1 MGSRAFYSWVLG
13 PMPARAISCGA
24 LEQPATE
31 PEPEGRGDD
40 WQLENE
46 CSAEEEM
53 KLRSEVKQPHI
64 PEPGKLQ
71 DVLSAS
77 QLDRMSLVQV
87 SEEDGSA
94 TSRFTVAAVREGACR
109 LMCFQSPWV
118 QKGRARAGA
127 GRVMFV
133 RLGLLWLAALAL
145 SLACCFFL
153 GSLHRY
159 GSHSQLQIAAALFCS
174 LVLATWAAAEAS
186 SYFLQDP
193 AAQGYDVAAQNDSCE
208 PPAERVGV
216 ADADQINV
224 GDEKDVELA
233 NLTEASMAKGLP
245 TQTDLPVWLRS
256 HQSVLRAGAEMSVIL
271 ALLYLCDR
279 TEVLPEAEKVRDPGQ
294 FWAVWA
300 AIVVASFFTVRKGK
314 DSAPLSREQTDEW
327 KGWMQIMFLMY
338 HYFEEK
344 EVYNAIRVYI
354 AAYVWMTGYGNFFL
368 YSKGKS
374 YTIRRTLQMLFRLNF
389 LGFAVCTVLGNEYM
403 LYYICAMHTIFTV
416 FVLLAM
422 YIGHALNTSGTVL
435 WVKIVLTFALTLF
448 LYDGPDMIFRLVF
461 GTLPGVRPLFAFHDP
476 LHPEFTDEMHE
487 FHFRSGLDR
496 FIWIV
501 GMVFALHYEHAAGFL
516 QKLQKESWSKQALVR
531 SGMILASACAGMAWW
546 NFAFRLPKLEYNKIH
561 PYTSFVPLTIYLI
574 VRNLTPTLR
583 EYHLHLFA
591 YMGRVTLETY
601 IFQFHI
607 WMRTTGLNGS
617 PKKLLAVI
625 PGYFWPNLVI
635 VTTYFQKAET
645 YKQTDPVCDSS
656 QGRQTVVEGDLLVS
670 DESIL
675 AGSQPSGD
683 LVSAGLDSWQVV
695 DTEGLVVA
703 EDDVVDALQ
712 TGRGSVEAKME
723 RMLTWMLAPA
733 VHGIPKLGVL
743 PAEERAAEL
752 LCQHDREVEA
762 AVREV
767 VAGSERSV
775 STVVLNFCLERIP
788 VLGCPTVLLR
798 TTWGNLRSI
807 LIVAAMYGHDLESA
821 RVQHEALLCL
831 VPPGDDKDS
840 CAAALKQQNASDLNP
855 ATLVS
860 ATAQQ
865 VARFMIRG
873 ALRRATGLQAA
884 VDCFELASLLYSSCG
899 NDALD
904 EDGFVHVTATPASAA
919 RDFFRK
925 KSFASCAIL
934 WCSLPFLVLGMA
946 APNLFMIARFVPTLI
961 SWLSAALG
969 RTADKVTVSRLV
981 STHTVEELRTF
992 AMVATCPGMLLRPR
1006 QVRAT
1011 ATTPAQSDVAESR
1024 QRVKRRVLV
1033 IGIAGASGCGKST
1046 VAQKL
1051 AQNMGSPFAPISLDN
1066 YLMPKWM
1073 PKVGGG
1079 KNWETP
1085 EGIDFQTL
1093 KDDVKKAVEVLA
1105 QAETVPD
1112 RLLLGPSISR
1122 SDVICKGQGGRQ
1134 LNSEQVVLF
1143 LEGFLLFYQQSIAKL
1158 FQAKIW
1164 IDASLEKHVCTYNY
1178 WIPLNMIPWLPRA
1191 YVRSAPAVVLFLTGP
1206 CVAIYLRPNVQWRK
1220 RARTSGILSLF
1231 GYSDVGR
1238 WERAREKFEEAWP
1251 QTVTA
1256 LVFLLHALLP
1266 AISTMS
1272 SLSVVLSALSP
1283 AAELHGW
1290 QGWDLLN
1297 RVACAS
1303 LGLYSLF
1310 SVVLHQL
1317 QREYPEDELST
1328 ASVTVRAI
1336 VRGVLVIRVASRAV
1350 CFLAAWLY
1358 VLLIMDFGVDQLWFW
1373 REGLQ
1378 QGTPLG
1384 ILGPMAWL
1392 LDAER
1397 SHLFAN
1403 EKSVIFCMNLISV
1416 ISQQRLVEVLSRR
1429 EVLLRLIGAERV
1441 MASTICL
1448 LLKGVA
1454 VACTPSKSANP
1465 IAEFLVRVAPPPACC
1480 VAIVALRDHAL
1491 LLGIAVVVA
1500 PRVTGSSSCMFVGL
1514 FCGAYAAHA
1523 VLSVW
1528 YSYRGDLDSAALRL
1542 AMLVPGGV
1550 SSQAKGLLR
1559 GVLAGA
1565 HRRAVQLMAMG
1576 ILQRAF
1582 RWLTQ
1587 R

>member
-1 MGSRAFYSWVLG
+1 
-13 PMPARAISCGA
+13 MPARAISCGA

-31 PEPEGRGDD
+31 PEPEGRGHE

-46 CSAEEEM
+46 GSAEEEM
-53 KLRSEVKQPHI
+53 KSRSEARQPLI

-71 DVLSAS
+71 DALSES
-77 QLDRMSLVQV
+77 QIDRMSLVQV
-87 SEEDGSA
+87 LPEEDGSA
-94 TSRFTVAAVREGACR
+94 ASRFSVAAVREGACR
-109 LMCFQSPWV
+109 LMRFQSPW
-118 QKGRARAGA
+118 
-127 GRVMFV
+127 
-133 RLGLLWLAALAL
+133 
-145 SLACCFFL
+145 
-153 GSLHRY
+153 
-159 GSHSQLQIAAALFCS
+159 
-174 LVLATWAAAEAS
+174 
-186 SYFLQDP
+186 
-193 AAQGYDVAAQNDSCE
+193 
-208 PPAERVGV
+208 
-216 ADADQINV
+216 DQ
-224 GDEKDVELA
+224 
-233 NLTEASMAKGLP
+233 
-245 TQTDLPVWLRS
+245 
-256 HQSVLRAGAEMSVIL
+256 
-271 ALLYLCDR
+271 
-279 TEVLPEAEKVRDPGQ
+279 
-294 FWAVWA
+294 AV
-300 AIVVASFFTVRKGK
+300 
-314 DSAPLSREQTDEW
+314 
-327 KGWMQIMFLMY
+327 
-338 HYFEEK
+338 
-344 EVYNAIRVYI
+344 
-354 AAYVWMTGYGNFFL
+354 
-368 YSKGKS
+368 
-374 YTIRRTLQMLFRLNF
+374 
-389 LGFAVCTVLGNEYM
+389 
-403 LYYICAMHTIFTV
+403 
-416 FVLLAM
+416 
-422 YIGHALNTSGTVL
+422 
-435 WVKIVLTFALTLF
+435 
-448 LYDGPDMIFRLVF
+448 
-461 GTLPGVRPLFAFHDP
+461 
-476 LHPEFTDEMHE
+476 
-487 FHFRSGLDR
+487 
-496 FIWIV
+496 
-501 GMVFALHYEHAAGFL
+501 
-516 QKLQKESWSKQALVR
+516 
-531 SGMILASACAGMAWW
+531 
-546 NFAFRLPKLEYNKIH
+546 
-561 PYTSFVPLTIYLI
+561 
-574 VRNLTPTLR
+574 
-583 EYHLHLFA
+583 
-591 YMGRVTLETY
+591 
-601 IFQFHI
+601 
-607 WMRTTGLNGS
+607 
-617 PKKLLAVI
+617 
-625 PGYFWPNLVI
+625 
-635 VTTYFQKAET
+635 
-645 YKQTDPVCDSS
+645 DSS
-656 QGRQTVVEGDLLVS
+656 QGRHTGEGDLLVS

-675 AGSQPSGD
+675 AGSQPSDD

-969 RTADKVTVSRLV
+969 R
-981 STHTVEELRTF
+981 
-992 AMVATCPGMLLRPR
+992 
-1006 QVRAT
+1006 
-1011 ATTPAQSDVAESR
+1011 
-1024 QRVKRRVLV
+1024 
-1033 IGIAGASGCGKST
+1033 
-1046 VAQKL
+1046 
-1051 AQNMGSPFAPISLDN
+1051 
-1066 YLMPKWM
+1066 
-1073 PKVGGG
+1073 
-1079 KNWETP
+1079 
-1085 EGIDFQTL
+1085 
-1093 KDDVKKAVEVLA
+1093 
-1105 QAETVPD
+1105 
-1112 RLLLGPSISR
+1112 
-1122 SDVICKGQGGRQ
+1122 
-1134 LNSEQVVLF
+1134 
-1143 LEGFLLFYQQSIAKL
+1143 
-1158 FQAKIW
+1158 
-1164 IDASLEKHVCTYNY
+1164 
-1178 WIPLNMIPWLPRA
+1178 LPRA

-1358 VLLIMDFGVDQLWFW
+1358 VLLIIDFGADQLWFW

-1491 LLGIAVVVA
+1491 PLGIAVVVA
-1500 PRVTGSSSCMFVGL
+1500 PRVTAMLGSSSCMLVGL
-1514 FCGAYAAHA
+1514 CCGAYAAHA

>member
-1 MGSRAFYSWVLG
+1 
-13 PMPARAISCGA
+13 
-24 LEQPATE
+24 
-31 PEPEGRGDD
+31 
-40 WQLENE
+40 
-46 CSAEEEM
+46 M
-53 KLRSEVKQPHI
+53 KSRSEARQPLI

-71 DVLSAS
+71 DALSES
-77 QLDRMSLVQV
+77 QIDRMSLVQV
-87 SEEDGSA
+87 LPEEDGSA
-94 TSRFTVAAVREGACR
+94 ASRFSVAAVREGSWTEW
-109 LMCFQSPWV
+109 FGSPGDLKSTNDPIW
-118 QKGRARAGA
+118 A
-127 GRVMFV
+127 
-133 RLGLLWLAALAL
+133 
-145 SLACCFFL
+145 
-153 GSLHRY
+153 RY

-186 SYFLQDP
+186 SYLRQHP
-193 AAQGYDVAAQNDSCE
+193 TAEGYDVAAQNDPCE

-216 ADADQINV
+216 ADADQINA
-224 GDEKDVELA
+224 GDEKDVEQA
-233 NLTEASMAKGLP
+233 NLEEASMAKGLP
-245 TQTDLPVWLRS
+245 DQDLLPVWLRS

-271 ALLYLCDR
+271 GLLYLCDR
-279 TEVLPEAEKVRDPGQ
+279 TEVLPEAGKVRDPRQ

-300 AIVVASFFTVRKGK
+300 AIVVAALFTVRKGK

-368 YSKGKS
+368 YRKGKS

-403 LYYICAMHTIFTV
+403 LYYICPMHTIFTV

-422 YIGHALNTSGTVL
+422 YIGHSLNTSGTVL

-448 LYDGPDMIFRLVF
+448 LYDGPDIIFRLVF

-501 GMVFALHYEHAAGFL
+501 GMVFALHYEHAAAFL
-516 QKLQKESWSKQALVR
+516 QKLEKDSWPKQAVVR
-531 SGMILASACAGMAWW
+531 SGMILVSACVGIAWW
-546 NFAFRLPKLEYNKIH
+546 HFAFRLPKLEYNKIH
-561 PYTSFVPLTIYLI
+561 PYTSFVPLTIYLM

-635 VTTYFQKAET
+635 VSGLYLFVSIRFSHLTGVLRDELIPESLQSLRKTWVGLLGVSLMCWQ
-645 YKQTDPVCDSS
+645 VM
-656 QGRQTVVEGDLLVS
+656 VVVAKLSARAVLAVSWRDLSHPTIWSGTRFAVS
-670 DESIL
+670 
-675 AGSQPSGD
+675 
-683 LVSAGLDSWQVV
+683 VV

-919 RDFFRK
+919 RDFFRHELGLF
-925 KSFASCAIL
+925 SEWCE

-969 RTADKVTVSRLV
+969 R
-981 STHTVEELRTF
+981 
-992 AMVATCPGMLLRPR
+992 
-1006 QVRAT
+1006 
-1011 ATTPAQSDVAESR
+1011 
-1024 QRVKRRVLV
+1024 
-1033 IGIAGASGCGKST
+1033 
-1046 VAQKL
+1046 
-1051 AQNMGSPFAPISLDN
+1051 
-1066 YLMPKWM
+1066 
-1073 PKVGGG
+1073 
-1079 KNWETP
+1079 
-1085 EGIDFQTL
+1085 
-1093 KDDVKKAVEVLA
+1093 
-1105 QAETVPD
+1105 
-1112 RLLLGPSISR
+1112 
-1122 SDVICKGQGGRQ
+1122 
-1134 LNSEQVVLF
+1134 
-1143 LEGFLLFYQQSIAKL
+1143 
-1158 FQAKIW
+1158 
-1164 IDASLEKHVCTYNY
+1164 
-1178 WIPLNMIPWLPRA
+1178 LPRA

-1358 VLLIMDFGVDQLWFW
+1358 VLLIIDFGADQLWFW

-1491 LLGIAVVVA
+1491 PLGIAVVVA
-1500 PRVTGSSSCMFVGL
+1500 PRVTAMLGSSSCMLVGL
-1514 FCGAYAAHA
+1514 CCGAYAAHA